1 MGLFGSFD
9 SVESKHNA
17 SIQAED
23 KEIKSYELT
32 NKILYPHLFLEIEST
47 LPAHKMKVLKN
58 SLEEIPYIHDKVE
71 ENYYDVILK
80 SAGKIFI
87 LGMIH
92 TDNLKSILQ
101 SSLFKDLDKS
111 LRLSPYE
118 MVKGNMM
125 YAFCTTKIY

>member
-1 MGLFGSFD
+1 M
-9 SVESKHNA
+9 
-17 SIQAED
+17 
-23 KEIKSYELT
+23 
-32 NKILYPHLFLEIEST
+32 EIEST